1 MCTERRKSRR
11 TRENGPHESAI
22 KPASLSL
29 IREREA
35 SQDSIDASYKTLHG
49 NCGFLMARGRRGRLS
64 QTGVDLKQTIAVK
77 IGGAWAVAGALWVRF
92 YAGLR
97 EGRELR
103 LEYQPFGRR
112 FRGESDGDLDV
123 TNKARIYLPR
133 ASL

>member
-1 MCTERRKSRR
+1 MVVS
-11 TRENGPHESAI
+11 GWPGA
-22 KPASLSL
+22 
-29 IREREA
+29 
-35 SQDSIDASYKTLHG
+35 
-49 NCGFLMARGRRGRLS
+49 RRGGLS
-64 QTGVDLKQTIAVK
+64 ETGVDPKQTIAVK

-103 LEYQPFGRR
+103 LEYQPSGRR

-123 TNKARIYLPR
+123 TNEARIYLPR

>member
-1 MCTERRKSRR
+1 M
-11 TRENGPHESAI
+11 
-22 KPASLSL
+22 
-29 IREREA
+29 
-35 SQDSIDASYKTLHG
+35 
-49 NCGFLMARGRRGRLS
+49 GRLRLARLVGS
-64 QTGVDLKQTIAVK
+64 GTCHIVVADVRHDARLRPRDLVVLGLSETGVDPKQTIAVK

-123 TNKARIYLPR
+123 VTNKARIYLPR

>member
-1 MCTERRKSRR
+1 MRFLDGPGPPRWILED
-11 TRENGPHESAI
+11 RELVELRQS
-22 KPASLSL
+22 
-29 IREREA
+29 
-35 SQDSIDASYKTLHG
+35 
-49 NCGFLMARGRRGRLS
+49 
-64 QTGVDLKQTIAVK
+64 IAVK

-103 LEYQPFGRR
+103 LEYQPSGRR

-123 TNKARIYLPR
+123 TNEARIYLPR